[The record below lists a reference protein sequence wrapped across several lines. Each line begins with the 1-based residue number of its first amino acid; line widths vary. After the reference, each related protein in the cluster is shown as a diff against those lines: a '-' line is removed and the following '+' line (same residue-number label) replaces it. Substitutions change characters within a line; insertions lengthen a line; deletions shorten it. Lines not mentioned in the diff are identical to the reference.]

1 MDKICKYCKYWG
13 EKKLSLHGKE
23 YENYRL
29 CKKGQLPTYTS
40 AGSSCGEDIKG
51 FKKKNLGRID
61 KIFIG
66 ILIGLYILGS
76 MILIAGTLTYGF

>member
-1 MDKICKYCKYWG
+1 MDKICKNCKYWG
-13 EKKLSLHGKE
+13 SEKLTLRGKVRD
-23 YENYRL
+23 NYRL
-29 CKKGQLPTYTS
+29 CKKGKIKTYTF
-40 AGSSCGEDIKG
+40 AGSSCGKDLKG

>member
-1 MDKICKYCKYWG
+1 MDKICKNCKYWG
-13 EKKLSLHGKE
+13 SEKLTLRGKE

-29 CKKGQLPTYTS
+29 CKKGKIKTYTF

-51 FKKKNLGRID
+51 FKKKDLGKID

-66 ILIGLYILGS
+66 IIIGLYI
-76 MILIAGTLTYGF
+76 IASIIIMAGGFYYGF